1 MPTGIYPRSEDYRK
15 QCAERMKGNKHR
27 LNIPHTEETKKKM
40 SEFQKAHPN
49 SGRFKKG
56 QTSWNKNVPMPE
68 ETRNK
73 ISKANKGKWAFFKGK
88 HLYKETREKLSKA
101 RRGIPRPDLR
111 GEKNGMFGRK
121 GKLCPCYV
129 DGNSTKP
136 YASGFTK
143 RYKNKVRKRDNKEC
157 QICFKNQEE
166 YVKRTGMQFPI
177 HHIDY
182 SKDNHSMDN
191 LVTLCPV
198 CHALTNRREERIYW
212 QLYFIIL
219 LSNK

>member
-1 MPTGIYPRSEDYRK
+1 MPTGIYQRSAEYRK

-27 LNIPHTEETKKKM
+27 LNIPHTEDTKKIM

-56 QTSWNKNVPMPE
+56 QIAYNKGIPISE
-68 ETRNK
+68 ETRQK
-73 ISKANKGKWAFFKGK
+73 QSIAMKGKPSPFKGK
-88 HLYKETREKLSKA
+88 HHTLEMRETMSKA
-101 RRGIPRPDLR
+101 RKGIPRPDIS
-111 GEKNGMFGRK
+111 GAKNGMFGRK

-129 DGNSTKP
+129 DGNSTKK
-136 YASGFTK
+136 YSSGFTK

-166 YVKRTGMQFPI
+166 YVERTGMQFPI

-198 CHALTNRREERIYW
+198 CHAMTNRREERIYW